1 MANLFD
7 LIDDSPNPPEL
18 TDEEEFD
25 LVEQFNRDAMN
36 ELPDRIEIHGRLF
49 MRDGGGLYTNIEDAD
64 DDRIFEFDP
73 ETGELCQWP
82 DCD

>member
-1 MANLFD
+1 MASLFD
-7 LIDDSPNPPEL
+7 TCDDEL

-25 LVEQFNRDAMN
+25 LVEQFVRDAMDA
-36 ELPDRIEIHGRLF
+36 LPDRIEIHGRLF

-64 DDRIFEFDP
+64 DDRIFEIDQ

-82 DCD
+82 DGD

>member
-1 MANLFD
+1 MQPTLFD
-7 LIDDSPNPPEL
+7 DFDEPDAEADDDFAEDFD
-18 TDEEEFD
+18 DEAIE
-25 LVEQFNRDAMN
+25 
-36 ELPDRIEIHGRLF
+36 ELPDRIEIGGRLF

-73 ETGELCQWP
+73 ETGELCQWA